1 MPSSRMCTTLPIDPT
16 RRDADA
22 PQHHLQRLPR
32 AGDHPAEPAAR
43 HRGGHHRARR
53 GSPPT
58 GLLAAE
64 GHRRLLLPRHRRLL
78 HPLPRRRGGWV
89 DGARRPPRPVPP
101 SALTILGARPLLARS
116 ARCAA
121 PMPPDPV
128 AARWRGRLPS
138 SPLARFARPGR
149 AQRGEA
155 ALGALNLT
163 LRVPPPPSACFGP
176 FALRPPPSPGGPSRP
191 P

>member
-1 MPSSRMCTTLPIDPT
+1 MLRRFAITTPPIAPPRLDGYP
-16 RRDADA
+16 

-101 SALTILGARPLLARS
+101 SALTIL
-116 ARCAA
+116 
-121 PMPPDPV
+121 
-128 AARWRGRLPS
+128 
-138 SPLARFARPGR
+138 
-149 AQRGEA
+149 
-155 ALGALNLT
+155 
-163 LRVPPPPSACFGP
+163 
-176 FALRPPPSPGGPSRP
+176 
-191 P
+191 